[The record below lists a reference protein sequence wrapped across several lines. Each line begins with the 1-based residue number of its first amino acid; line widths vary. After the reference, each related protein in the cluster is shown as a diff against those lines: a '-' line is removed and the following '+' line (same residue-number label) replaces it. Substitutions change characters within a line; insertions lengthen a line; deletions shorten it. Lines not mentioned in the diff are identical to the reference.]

1 LSSQASSLQAQQV
14 ARPVLRDAAFV
25 AAFILLAGI
34 AFARFGLTM
43 ESTFKVFVIGILVLL
58 SQRDFQTRLIPNRI
72 VLPAW
77 GVVLA
82 TNLGLHPG
90 DWRVLL
96 VASGGAA
103 LFFLCLA
110 LASPGGMGMG
120 DVKLAG
126 FLGAALGAQIVS
138 GVLLAMLGSL
148 VFAIAILCR
157 EGWAGRNR
165 TFAYGPFL
173 AAGAIAVLLAT

>member
-1 LSSQASSLQAQQV
+1 V
-14 ARPVLRDAAFV
+14 TRPVPRDAAFA

-34 AFARFGLTM
+34 AFVRSGFTM
-43 ESTFKVFVIGILVLL
+43 DSTFKVFVIGILVVL
-58 SQRDFQTRLIPNRI
+58 SQRDFRTRLIPNRI

-77 GVVLA
+77 GVALA
-82 TNLGLHPG
+82 ANLGLHPG
-90 DWRVLL
+90 HWRILL

-126 FLGAALGAQIVS
+126 FLGAALGAQIIP

-148 VFAIAILCR
+148 VFATAILCR

-173 AAGAIAVLLAT
+173 AAGAIAVLLAA